1 MILDFTEKKIKN
13 YVMIDVMGD
22 GMSPAEKNCARPRA
36 RTSYIVHKYIHMRA
50 LTRQPSIAIA

>member
-1 MILDFTEKKIKN
+1 VILDFTEKKIKN

-36 RTSYIVHKYIHMRA
+36 RTSYIVHRTSYISTYICE
-50 LTRQPSIAIA
+50 L